1 MLCAYTACLCIGC
14 TALQCCLNCIT
25 PLCALGGQ
33 SCCTSAH
40 LTCLSQQ
47 CVIVMVY
54 SGPRMSEMLSLH
66 AAGSRSFSTLQQC
79 IDCHVLHGQRCSPC
93 MRFVCP
99 LVVVRSSS
107 AWTSEVYSRPCVTN
121 NAGVLCCLCAY
132 WLYCLATVFS
142 FSVLLCPCLA
152 KVAVCTCG
160 SYAHCMCCPAALYGS
175 YSLLYTL
182 FATDDVHAHSLHAY
196 WLCCLAAL
204 GRLP

>member
-1 MLCAYTACLCIGC
+1 M
-14 TALQCCLNCIT
+14 
-25 PLCALGGQ
+25 PWV

-93 MRFVCP
+93 MRFVCL

-107 AWTSEVYSRPCVTN
+107 AWTSEVYFRPCVTN